1 MEKWF
6 SETDKGKWMVHGSL
20 VDRNEQEN
28 PFLLSFMVES
38 KCLRG
43 HSHGSNSFLEVQ
55 CVSPSIAR
63 DTSKMVTSLFT
74 QFNKESILLS
84 YVSYHANWTR
94 SEIHF
99 QQGLP

>member
-1 MEKWF
+1 
-6 SETDKGKWMVHGSL
+6 MVHGSL

-38 KCLRG
+38 KCLHG
-43 HSHGSNSFLEVQ
+43 HSHGKLEVQ

-84 YVSYHANWTR
+84 YVSDHANWTR

>member
-1 MEKWF
+1 MEGWKKWKKWF
-6 SETDKGKWMVHGSL
+6 SETDKGKWMV
-20 VDRNEQEN
+20 RNEQEN

-84 YVSYHANWTR
+84 YHANWTR
-94 SEIHF
+94 CEIHF